1 MFESMPDAIFLTKL
15 GGDTAGQIIDC
26 NSAAEFQTGYTKE
39 ELVEMNVLGDLL
51 ADNSRSEFLL
61 DRERELYV
69 NDETKFTERK
79 KKKDRTE
86 YWTEVM
92 VRKMELDNEDITI
105 SVNRDITERVE
116 SRKLLNANM
125 DLLNSI
131 LESTADGILVVD
143 DSGAVVHSNKKFEE
157 LWNIPDKLLKTR
169 DDEKLLG
176 HVIDQLEDPEQFI
189 SKVKELYGSD
199 RSDTDFLHFKDGRIF
214 ERFSNPLVQN
224 GKASGRVWSFRD
236 ISIQKR
242 AEEEIK
248 ESKKRFEQVAEIA
261 DEWIWEVDKN
271 GLYTY
276 ASQVVEK
283 ILGYKPEEII
293 GKKHFYDLFLPEN
306 RDEGKRGALELFS
319 KKAVIKNFD
328 NVNVHKNGQHVFL
341 LTNGVPIIDE
351 DSNLLGYR
359 GVDMDITEQK
369 QAEMQIFEEK
379 SRMSTILSGMHEGI
393 ILINDKDEIVE
404 INDYF
409 LDLTPM
415 KREDFIGKDLDEFSS
430 LKIIKLVKVIIQRF
444 KNNPES
450 TPVEI
455 QKPFMQRE
463 MILRL
468 QPIYKDKIYG
478 GVVFNLMDVSD
489 LVKAKEEALH
499 ASRAK
504 SEFLANMS
512 HEIRTPMN
520 GILGMTELALS
531 TNLDQEQREYL
542 ETVKESSKTLLHI
555 INDILDISKAE
566 SQKIELES
574 INFKVDDL
582 FKETVSSIVLQAHK
596 KGLEIVYDIQSK
608 IPFTLKGDP
617 GRLRQIILNLF
628 SNAVK
633 FTEKGEV
640 VLSVKELTR
649 SDKEVFLL
657 FSVRDTGIGIPKD
670 KEELVFNAFAQ
681 ADGSTTRKYGGTG
694 LGLAITKHLVD
705 LMGGEI
711 WVDGTEGVGSEFFF
725 TGKFALVNDE
735 NEILPVLPEKLEN
748 LEVLVVDDNKT
759 NLRILEE
766 SLRSW
771 KMIPVTASG
780 GKEALEIIKERK
792 SKGKSFRVIFIDSQ
806 MPEMDGFS
814 LIENLNE
821 IYGENNSMVMMLTSS
836 DRRNDLQRC
845 RELNINAYLVKP
857 VSQSDLLDATLLLL
871 GNESRNGKRGGN
883 KTITQNFLK
892 VAKGNLK
899 VLLAEDNKVNQ
910 RVAST
915 FLKKLGCDV
924 EIAPT
929 GIDALELYRSGDF
942 ELILMDV
949 QMPEMDGLKATEEI
963 RKEENRSGNN
973 LHIPIVAMTAHAMK
987 GDKERCIAA
996 GMDDYL
1002 SKPIDME
1009 SLSFMIDK
1017 VTKKT
1022 FPVTA

>member
-1 MFESMPDAIFLTKL
+1 MKESKRTANICELSNDEKFPYLDGLFRSIPEGIVLSDIDSNIFCANEAFCKLYEYEKGEIIGKKLYDVVAGLSRRNESIKLINEVMNGKKINKELTRKKKDGTEIEVSLLGMPITIDGKVSAICGIYRDITDKKKAERELKKSEERFKLMFESMPDAIFLTKL

-26 NSAAEFQTGYTKE
+26 NSATEFQTGYKKE
-39 ELVEMNVLGDLL
+39 ELKEMNVLSDLL
-51 ADNSRSEFLL
+51 AKNSNNEFLS
-61 DRERELYV
+61 EREEELHM
-69 NDETKFTERK
+69 NDETTFTEKK
-79 KKKDRTE
+79 KKKDGTE
-86 YWTEVM
+86 YWTEVL
-92 VRKMELDNEDITI
+92 VKKMELDNEDITI

-176 HVIDQLEDPEQFI
+176 HVISQLEDPEQFI

-224 GKASGRVWSFRD
+224 GKSSGRVWSFRD

-369 QAEMQIFEEK
+369 QAERQIFEEK

-520 GILGMTELALS
+520 AVIGMTHLALK
-531 TNLDQEQREYL
+531 TELTPKQQDYL
-542 ETVKESSKTLLHI
+542 TKIRSSAKSLLGI
-555 INDILDISKAE
+555 INDILD
-566 SQKIELES
+566 
-574 INFKVDDL
+574 
-582 FKETVSSIVLQAHK
+582 
-596 KGLEIVYDIQSK
+596 
-608 IPFTLKGDP
+608 
-617 GRLRQIILNLF
+617 F
-628 SNAVK
+628 S
-633 FTEKGEV
+633 
-640 VLSVKELTR
+640 
-649 SDKEVFLL
+649 
-657 FSVRDTGIGIPKD
+657 
-670 KEELVFNAFAQ
+670 
-681 ADGSTTRKYGGTG
+681 
-694 LGLAITKHLVD
+694 
-705 LMGGEI
+705 
-711 WVDGTEGVGSEFFF
+711 
-725 TGKFALVNDE
+725 
-735 NEILPVLPEKLEN
+735 
-748 LEVLVVDDNKT
+748 
-759 NLRILEE
+759 
-766 SLRSW
+766 
-771 KMIPVTASG
+771 
-780 GKEALEIIKERK
+780 
-792 SKGKSFRVIFIDSQ
+792 
-806 MPEMDGFS
+806 
-814 LIENLNE
+814 
-821 IYGENNSMVMMLTSS
+821 
-836 DRRNDLQRC
+836 
-845 RELNINAYLVKP
+845 
-857 VSQSDLLDATLLLL
+857 
-871 GNESRNGKRGGN
+871 
-883 KTITQNFLK
+883 
-892 VAKGNLK
+892 
-899 VLLAEDNKVNQ
+899 
-910 RVAST
+910 
-915 FLKKLGCDV
+915 
-924 EIAPT
+924 
-929 GIDALELYRSGDF
+929 
-942 ELILMDV
+942 
-949 QMPEMDGLKATEEI
+949 
-963 RKEENRSGNN
+963 
-973 LHIPIVAMTAHAMK
+973 
-987 GDKERCIAA
+987 
-996 GMDDYL
+996 
-1002 SKPIDME
+1002 
-1009 SLSFMIDK
+1009 
-1017 VTKKT
+1017 
-1022 FPVTA
+1022 